1 MLTQTNQEVCIK
13 NMLNLFQVEIMIG
26 SVDKDIM
33 IGSVDKDI
41 SKQPQP
47 NQHRFE
53 VGCAVQY
60 GDPVQYGTVKQLVKS
75 LVYGAIVEWVS
86 IVATVQMC

>member
-1 MLTQTNQEVCIK
+1 MLNQKVCIK
-13 NMLNLFQVEIMIG
+13 NMLILFQVEIMIG
-26 SVDKDIM
+26 F
-33 IGSVDKDI
+33 VDKDI

-47 NQHRFE
+47 NLHRFE

-75 LVYGAIVEWVS
+75 LVYGEECAIIEWVS
-86 IVATVQMC
+86 IVATVEMC